1 MKRLVALGL
10 VVILLLS
17 CSPTGDNTVAVVG
30 GQKISSDE
38 LYRYTP
44 KDEFN
49 AMSKEDKERT
59 IEAMCDDYLAYRYLK
74 DAGSYDNN
82 DVMWEVRVWELQEI
96 ANGAFQNLIIDKILT
111 EDVLHRLYEKM
122 KVEVNVSHILVSHN
136 AAANKLNER
145 SKEEAEAL
153 VTNIMEKVTPDNFS
167 ELALEYSD
175 DGSVSE
181 NSGDIGWGQSGTWV
195 EPFEDIAFSL
205 KPGEISQPVETAFGY
220 HIIKLNQE
228 RSLDVEPYEQ
238 MRFELSDILFNRWRD
253 KFAAREDFVYDS
265 LKNVNA
271 LVYDDRAVTDFV
283 DRFVRLSQNVF
294 YSDEFSAFDI
304 LDVFEDTLVVGHLG
318 TRPIDKE
325 WIYQYLKV
333 VSQQRP
339 YRFLDENTFKGFV
352 ERNMVGDWLYH
363 AGLDLGLDESDDYLK
378 TRNVYLAK
386 KSGPLFD
393 KLFVFNAIHPDS
405 QELRDFYDEYKDTLY
420 LIKERVSVREVLLE
434 DSLKANDILKRA
446 RQGEDMGE
454 LAEKYSIRNYGKKN
468 KGLIP
473 AVKKNQYGDMS
484 LAAFNMFDGEIAG
497 PFKLGKNYSVI
508 QRVGFIPA
516 ANRSFE
522 DVSYRLLTDYRR
534 EYMPEKKDEQQ
545 KMLRDKYSVKVNK
558 SFIK

>member
-1 MKRLVALGL
+1 MKRLIVLSLIA
-10 VVILLLS
+10 VLLLS
-17 CSPTGDNTVAVVG
+17 CSPFGNNTVAVVG

-44 KDEFN
+44 EKEFN
-49 AMSKEDKERT
+49 ALPAEDKERA
-59 IEAMCDDYLAYRYLK
+59 IEAMCDDYLAYRYLE
-74 DAGSYDNN
+74 DAGAYDEN
-82 DVMWEVRVWELQEI
+82 DVKWEVRVWEVQEI
-96 ANGAFQNLIIDKILT
+96 SNGAFQNLIIDKILT
-111 EDVLHRLYEKM
+111 EDVLRRLYEKT
-122 KVEVNVSHILVSHN
+122 KVEVNVSHILISYN
-136 AAANKLNER
+136 GAANNLNER
-145 SKEEAEAL
+145 SKEDAEAL
-153 VTNIMEKVTPDNFS
+153 VEEIMKKVNPDNFS

-181 NSGDIGWGQSGTWV
+181 NSGNLGWGQSGTWV
-195 EPFEDIAFSL
+195 ESFEDAAFAL
-205 KPGEISQPVETAFGY
+205 KPGEISQPVETAFGF
-220 HIIKLNQE
+220 HIIKLNQQ
-228 RSLDVEPYEQ
+228 RALDVEPFEQ
-238 MRFELSDILFNRWRD
+238 MRYELSDMLFNRWRD

-265 LKNVNA
+265 LRDVNA
-271 LVYDDRAVTDFV
+271 LVYDDQAVTDFV

-304 LDVFEDTLVVGHLG
+304 MDVFEDTLVIGHLG

-363 AGLDLGLDESDDYLK
+363 AGLDLGLDNSDDYIK

-393 KLFVFNAIHPDS
+393 KLFVFNAIHPDK
-405 QELRDFYDEYKDTLY
+405 QELRDFYDEYKDELY
-420 LIKERVSVREVLLE
+420 LIKERVSVKEVLLD
-434 DSLKANDILKRA
+434 DSLKAYDILERV
-446 RQGEDMGE
+446 RQGEDIGE
-454 LAEKYSIRNYGKKN
+454 LAEKFSIRNYGKKN
-468 KGLIP
+468 KGFLP

-484 LAAFNMFDGEIAG
+484 IAAFNMLDGEIAG

-516 ANRSFE
+516 TNRSFD

-534 EYMPEKKDEQQ
+534 VHMPEKKEEQK